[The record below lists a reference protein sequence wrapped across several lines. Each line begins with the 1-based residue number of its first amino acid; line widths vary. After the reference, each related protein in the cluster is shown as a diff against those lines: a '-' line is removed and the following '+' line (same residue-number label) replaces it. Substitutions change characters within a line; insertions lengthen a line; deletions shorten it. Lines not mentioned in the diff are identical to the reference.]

1 MHTLQT
7 FAILLIGLLLIA
19 GCRREVKERKYS
31 AVTGVAS
38 EIDLETG
45 KVSMDWQSKK
55 TGESR
60 RFTGRATQ
68 TTEIFINGVSAKLAD
83 VRRGDRVCVIV
94 YPSPDDP
101 DDWIVTSVRIEREE
115 SFILNPPP
123 PDTSSALEQPGRT
136 E

>member
-1 MHTLQT
+1 MPTVHKLK
-7 FAILLIGLLLIA
+7 FLLAGLMLIA
-19 GCRREVKERKYS
+19 GCRQEVKERKYS

-38 EIDLETG
+38 DIDLETG

-60 RFTGRATQ
+60 KFTGRATQ
-68 TTEIFINGVSAKLAD
+68 TTEIFINGVSAKLED

-101 DDWIVTSVRIEREE
+101 ADWIVTSVRIEREE

-123 PDTSSALEQPGRT
+123 PDASPTIEQPGGA

>member
-7 FAILLIGLLLIA
+7 FTILLLGLLLIA

>member
-7 FAILLIGLLLIA
+7 FTILLLGLLLIA
-19 GCRREVKERKYS
+19 GCRGEVKERKYS

>member
-1 MHTLQT
+1 MQT
-7 FAILLIGLLLIA
+7 VHKLKILLASLLLIA
-19 GCRREVKERKYS
+19 GCRREVNERKYS

-68 TTEIFINGVSAKLAD
+68 TTEIFINGVSAKLKD
-83 VRRGDRVCVIV
+83 VQRGDRVCVIV

-101 DDWIVTSVRIEREE
+101 EDWIVTSVRIEREE
-115 SFILNPPP
+115 SFILNQPP
-123 PDTSSALEQPGRT
+123 PDTPSTIEQPGQS

>member
-1 MHTLQT
+1 M
-7 FAILLIGLLLIA
+7 IA

-83 VRRGDRVCVIV
+83 VQRGDRVCVIV
-94 YPSPDDP
+94 YPSPEDP

-115 SFILNPPP
+115 SFILNQPQ